1 MLALMVSFL
10 VIGLHILA
18 SNLYLYWTYRQFD
31 ILMHILGGIM
41 SGLFVLTGLRFMSW
55 KEVFKNV
62 IAGCLVIGFAWEI
75 LELVYKVQEVNV
87 YYYFDTIKDLIDD
100 CIGGLIALI
109 IWKKLP
115 EVKA

>member
-1 MLALMVSFL
+1 
-10 VIGLHILA
+10 
-18 SNLYLYWTYRQFD
+18 
-31 ILMHILGGIM
+31 
-41 SGLFVLTGLRFMSW
+41 MSW